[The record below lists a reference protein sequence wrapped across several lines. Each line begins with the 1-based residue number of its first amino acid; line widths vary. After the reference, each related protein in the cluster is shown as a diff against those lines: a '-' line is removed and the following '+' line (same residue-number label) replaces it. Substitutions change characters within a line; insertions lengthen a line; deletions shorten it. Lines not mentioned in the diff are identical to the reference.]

1 MKKHIRLLI
10 GFFGLMTLC
19 SLALLPDA
27 TLAMLSV
34 MLALSLNLI
43 LFKFLKPFDSFEI
56 TRVFDKY
63 QVMPPEDINTTLS
76 MKYNGRFPANASVE
90 FDCRSLG
97 LNINTGTVVASTNV
111 DARSSQTPFLI
122 FDIKNVINILFYKN

>member
-10 GFFGLMTLC
+10 GFFGLMTMC
-19 SLALLPDA
+19 SLALLPNA

-34 MLALSLNLI
+34 MLALCINLV
-43 LFKFLKPFDSFEI
+43 LFKYLKPSNNFEV

-63 QVMPPEDINTTLS
+63 QVMPPADINASLE

-90 FDCRSLG
+90 FDCQSLG
-97 LNINTGTVVASTNV
+97 CFPTWTKIRYLKNFCR
-111 DARSSQTPFLI
+111 RSPWHS
-122 FDIKNVINILFYKN
+122 